1 MLASTQELQV
11 GRVTRSHTSGRS
23 RLRFGIR
30 STIFTCLLFASVIPV
45 AGLYKWMERTAVQ
58 REILYV
64 NENHLIIA
72 RNLASTMDRY
82 ANDVASVFN
91 FTTKGLQGFEAV
103 GLSEH
108 LMDFDL
114 RFVALIDGTDSV
126 VNYANGSGTDVP
138 RLPEAEQLAELRALS
153 ASEPSQT
160 VFSGVM
166 KYEGVPHIF
175 LVQSLANETFTLA
188 ALELGF
194 LQELQ
199 DSIKFGEL
207 GHSMMVDQNGLVIA
221 HPNAE
226 WQAIS
231 KDASKLSVVGQM
243 MAGETGVATFYS
255 PPMQADM
262 ISGFTFVPR
271 TGWGVMVP
279 QPMSELVA
287 RAKASESAAL
297 TIVLVEVII
306 LATLSWWLSNLIA
319 TPIKNVVATA
329 KAVSA
334 GDMGAR
340 VEVPKNRVAITE
352 AELLGES
359 FNQVLADLEYE
370 RNLLASSL
378 DAAYEGVRAK
388 SRFLAV
394 MSHEIRTPMHGLMG
408 ILEIMEEGKLDDDQ
422 RQLLGV
428 GQKAATNMSAI
439 LDDVLKLVKLDGHAE
454 PSQNVEFNVKELVGS
469 TIDLFQPLASQ
480 KGLLLT
486 SSGLDQAMMGDPQMI
501 SQILLNLVGNAVK
514 FTDKGSVHVSFEL
527 HGAGS
532 PKPYLSVNVRDTG
545 IGIPS
550 NMQATIFDEFVQV
563 DSDLS
568 REQEGTGL
576 GLAIS
581 TRLATALNGR
591 ITLESTP
598 DDGSCFQLIVPVGE
612 VDS

>member
-23 RLRFGIR
+23 RLRLGIR

-45 AGLYKWMERTAVQ
+45 VGLYKWMERTAVQ

-153 ASEPSQT
+153 ASEPSKT

-334 GDMGAR
+334 GDLGAR
-340 VEVPKNRVAITE
+340 VEVPKDRVAITE

-359 FNQVLADLEYE
+359 FNQVLADLESD

-439 LDDVLKLVKLDGHAE
+439 LDDVLKLVKLDGQAA
-454 PSQNVEFNVKELVGS
+454 PSQNVEFNVKELVRS

-550 NMQATIFDEFVQV
+550 NMQAKIFDEFVQV

-598 DDGSCFQLIVPVGE
+598 EDGSCFQLIVPVGE
-612 VDS
+612 VGS

>member
-1 MLASTQELQV
+1 MLASTQDLQV
-11 GRVTRSHTSGRS
+11 GRVTRSCTSGRS
-23 RLRFGIR
+23 RLRLGIR

-45 AGLYKWMERTAVQ
+45 VGLYKWMERTAVQ

-188 ALELGF
+188 ALELSF

-243 MAGETGVATFYS
+243 MAGETGVAIFYS

-454 PSQNVEFNVKELVGS
+454 PSQNVEFNVKELVVS

-612 VDS
+612 VGS

>member
-1 MLASTQELQV
+1 MLASTQDLQV

-45 AGLYKWMERTAVQ
+45 VGLYKWMERTAVQ

-199 DSIKFGEL
+199 DSIEFGEL

-243 MAGETGVATFYS
+243 MAGETGVAIFYS

-334 GDMGAR
+334 GDLGAR
-340 VEVPKNRVAITE
+340 VEVPKDRVAITE
-352 AELLGES
+352 AELLGKS
-359 FNQVLADLEYE
+359 FNQVLADLESD

-454 PSQNVEFNVKELVGS
+454 PSQNVEFNVKELVVS

>member
-1 MLASTQELQV
+1 MLASTQDLQV
-11 GRVTRSHTSGRS
+11 GRVTRSCTSGRS
-23 RLRFGIR
+23 RLRLGIR

-45 AGLYKWMERTAVQ
+45 VGLYKWMERTAVQ

-91 FTTKGLQGFEAV
+91 FTTKGLQVSETV

-199 DSIKFGEL
+199 DSIEFGEL

-243 MAGETGVATFYS
+243 MAGETGVAIFYS

-334 GDMGAR
+334 GDLGAR
-340 VEVPKNRVAITE
+340 VEVPKDRVAITE
-352 AELLGES
+352 AELLGKS
-359 FNQVLADLEYE
+359 FNQVLADLESD

-439 LDDVLKLVKLDGHAE
+439 LDDVLKLVKLDGHAA

-598 DDGSCFQLIVPVGE
+598 EDGSYFQLIVPVGE
-612 VDS
+612 VGS

>member
-1 MLASTQELQV
+1 L
-11 GRVTRSHTSGRS
+11 
-23 RLRFGIR
+23 GIR

-45 AGLYKWMERTAVQ
+45 VGLYKWMERTAVQ

-243 MAGETGVATFYS
+243 MAGETGVAIFYS

-334 GDMGAR
+334 GDLGAR
-340 VEVPKNRVAITE
+340 VEVPKDRVAITE
-352 AELLGES
+352 AELLGKS
-359 FNQVLADLEYE
+359 FNQVLADLESD

-439 LDDVLKLVKLDGHAE
+439 LDDVLKLVKLDGHAA
-454 PSQNVEFNVKELVGS
+454 PSQNIEFNVKELVGS

-598 DDGSCFQLIVPVGE
+598 EDGSCFQLIVPVGE
-612 VDS
+612 VGS

>member
-1 MLASTQELQV
+1 MLASTQDLQV
-11 GRVTRSHTSGRS
+11 GRVTRSCTSGRS
-23 RLRFGIR
+23 RLRLGIR

-45 AGLYKWMERTAVQ
+45 VGLYKWMERTAVQ

-91 FTTKGLQGFEAV
+91 FTTKGLQVSETV

-199 DSIKFGEL
+199 DSIEFGEL

-243 MAGETGVATFYS
+243 MAGETGVAIFYS

-334 GDMGAR
+334 GDLGAR
-340 VEVPKNRVAITE
+340 VEVPKDRVAITE
-352 AELLGES
+352 AELLGKS
-359 FNQVLADLEYE
+359 FNQVLADLESD

-439 LDDVLKLVKLDGHAE
+439 LDDVLKLVKLDGHAA

-598 DDGSCFQLIVPVGE
+598 EDGSCFQLIVPVGE
-612 VDS
+612 VGS

>member
-1 MLASTQELQV
+1 
-11 GRVTRSHTSGRS
+11 
-23 RLRFGIR
+23 
-30 STIFTCLLFASVIPV
+30 
-45 AGLYKWMERTAVQ
+45 
-58 REILYV
+58 
-64 NENHLIIA
+64 
-72 RNLASTMDRY
+72 
-82 ANDVASVFN
+82 
-91 FTTKGLQGFEAV
+91 
-103 GLSEH
+103 
-108 LMDFDL
+108 
-114 RFVALIDGTDSV
+114 
-126 VNYANGSGTDVP
+126 
-138 RLPEAEQLAELRALS
+138 
-153 ASEPSQT
+153 
-160 VFSGVM
+160 
-166 KYEGVPHIF
+166 
-175 LVQSLANETFTLA
+175 
-188 ALELGF
+188 
-194 LQELQ
+194 
-199 DSIKFGEL
+199 
-207 GHSMMVDQNGLVIA
+207 MMVDQNGLVIA

-243 MAGETGVATFYS
+243 MAGETGVAIFYS

-334 GDMGAR
+334 GDLGAR
-340 VEVPKNRVAITE
+340 VEVPKDRVAITE
-352 AELLGES
+352 AELLGKS
-359 FNQVLADLEYE
+359 FNQVLADLESD

-439 LDDVLKLVKLDGHAE
+439 LDDVLKLVKLDGHAA

-598 DDGSCFQLIVPVGE
+598 EDGSYFQLIVPVGE
-612 VDS
+612 VGS

>member
-11 GRVTRSHTSGRS
+11 GRVTRSCTSGRS
-23 RLRFGIR
+23 RLRLGIR

-45 AGLYKWMERTAVQ
+45 VGLYKWMERTAVQ

-91 FTTKGLQGFEAV
+91 FTTKGLQVSETV

-199 DSIKFGEL
+199 DSIEFGEL

-243 MAGETGVATFYS
+243 MAGETGVAIFYS

-334 GDMGAR
+334 GDLGAR
-340 VEVPKNRVAITE
+340 VEVPKDRVAITE
-352 AELLGES
+352 AELLGKS
-359 FNQVLADLEYE
+359 FNQVLADLESD

>member
-45 AGLYKWMERTAVQ
+45 VGLYKWMERTAVQ

-359 FNQVLADLEYE
+359 FNQVLADLEYD

-612 VDS
+612 VGS

>member
-1 MLASTQELQV
+1 
-11 GRVTRSHTSGRS
+11 
-23 RLRFGIR
+23 
-30 STIFTCLLFASVIPV
+30 
-45 AGLYKWMERTAVQ
+45 MERTAVQ

-359 FNQVLADLEYE
+359 FNQVLADLEYD

-612 VDS
+612 VGS

>member
-1 MLASTQELQV
+1 MLASTQDLQV
-11 GRVTRSHTSGRS
+11 GRVTRSCTSGRS
-23 RLRFGIR
+23 RLRLGIR

-45 AGLYKWMERTAVQ
+45 VGLYKWMERTAVQ

-160 VFSGVM
+160 FFSGVM

-199 DSIKFGEL
+199 DSIEFGEL

-243 MAGETGVATFYS
+243 MAGETGVAIFYS

-334 GDMGAR
+334 GDLGAR
-340 VEVPKNRVAITE
+340 VEVPKDRVAITE
-352 AELLGES
+352 AELLGKS
-359 FNQVLADLEYE
+359 FNQVLADLESD

-454 PSQNVEFNVKELVGS
+454 PSQNVEFNVKELVVS

>member
-1 MLASTQELQV
+1 
-11 GRVTRSHTSGRS
+11 
-23 RLRFGIR
+23 
-30 STIFTCLLFASVIPV
+30 
-45 AGLYKWMERTAVQ
+45 
-58 REILYV
+58 
-64 NENHLIIA
+64 
-72 RNLASTMDRY
+72 
-82 ANDVASVFN
+82 
-91 FTTKGLQGFEAV
+91 
-103 GLSEH
+103 
-108 LMDFDL
+108 
-114 RFVALIDGTDSV
+114 
-126 VNYANGSGTDVP
+126 
-138 RLPEAEQLAELRALS
+138 
-153 ASEPSQT
+153 
-160 VFSGVM
+160 
-166 KYEGVPHIF
+166 
-175 LVQSLANETFTLA
+175 LA

-199 DSIKFGEL
+199 DSIEFGEL

-243 MAGETGVATFYS
+243 MAGETGVAIFYS

-287 RAKASESAAL
+287 RAKESESAAL

-334 GDMGAR
+334 GDLGAR
-340 VEVPKNRVAITE
+340 VEVPKDRVAITE
-352 AELLGES
+352 AELLGKS
-359 FNQVLADLEYE
+359 FNQVLADLESD

-439 LDDVLKLVKLDGHAE
+439 LDDVLKLVKLDGHAA

-598 DDGSCFQLIVPVGE
+598 EDGSYFQLIVPVGE
-612 VDS
+612 VGS

>member
-1 MLASTQELQV
+1 
-11 GRVTRSHTSGRS
+11 
-23 RLRFGIR
+23 
-30 STIFTCLLFASVIPV
+30 
-45 AGLYKWMERTAVQ
+45 MERTAVQ

>member
-1 MLASTQELQV
+1 
-11 GRVTRSHTSGRS
+11 
-23 RLRFGIR
+23 
-30 STIFTCLLFASVIPV
+30 
-45 AGLYKWMERTAVQ
+45 MERTAVQ

-199 DSIKFGEL
+199 DSIEFGEL